1 MPAAAAA
8 AVVDLDED
16 IAHNRT
22 PSGWPLAT
30 RPPSLSCPLGPER
43 RVYSFQQGQHGS
55 ETGDVLWPSSRLLS
69 RFVEARCSAFAGAAV
84 LELGAGCALAGVTAA
99 ACGARAVLTDRCTS
113 LTGANAAAAAAVGF
127 PGVGCVSV
135 EALDWTRAEEWLG
148 AGRRR
153 WDWVL
158 VADCI
163 YHQQND
169 FSHLEALA
177 GLLAAL
183 LQASP
188 PPRAALSTQ
197 ERDPAARAAFFAACA
212 RRGLSLRV
220 RTLPQ
225 LAAEGL
231 ETAGQAPSAEIWLAE
246 GADRSAPAEDNSS

>member
-1 MPAAAAA
+1 
-8 AVVDLDED
+8 
-16 IAHNRT
+16 
-22 PSGWPLAT
+22 
-30 RPPSLSCPLGPER
+30 
-43 RVYSFQQGQHGS
+43 VYSFQQGLHGS
-55 ETGDVLWPSSRLLS
+55 ETGDVLWPASRLLS
-69 RFVEARCSAFAGAAV
+69 RFVEARSGAFAGADV

-99 ACGARAVLTDRCTS
+99 ACGARAVLTDRCTT
-113 LTGANAAAAAAVGF
+113 LTGANAAAAAQVGF
-127 PGVGCVSV
+127 PGVGCVLV
-135 EALDWTRAEEWLG
+135 EALDWRRAEEWLR
-148 AGRRR
+148 AGRR

-197 ERDPAARAAFFAACA
+197 ERDPAARSAFFAACA
-212 RRGLSLRV
+212 RRGLGLSV
-220 RTLPQ
+220 RSLPQ

-231 ETAGQAPSAEIWLAE
+231 ETAGQAPSAEIWLVE
-246 GADRSAPAEDNSS
+246 GADRSAPAEDSSRGLEPNPDSPS